1 MEQIPNDA
9 RGLDLSTIIREE
21 LKAMIDELKPDLTW
35 MRASNLVD
43 EGGIISPNAE

>member
-1 MEQIPNDA
+1 M
-9 RGLDLSTIIREE
+9 L
-21 LKAMIDELKPDLTW
+21 DELKPDLSW